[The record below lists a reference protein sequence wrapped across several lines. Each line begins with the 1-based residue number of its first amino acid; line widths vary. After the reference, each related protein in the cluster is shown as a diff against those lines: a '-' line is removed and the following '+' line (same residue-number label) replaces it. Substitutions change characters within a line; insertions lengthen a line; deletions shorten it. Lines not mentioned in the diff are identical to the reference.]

1 MLGWVGDLFGCGEGR
16 SGRERAVV
24 EGGDDAE
31 GEIKGWDD
39 VRIHALE
46 GGEEVQLGCVL
57 GLDSGLEL
65 GPNGFDGCYCVFAV
79 GLHGCVFLSF
89 AGIYEQRS

>member
-1 MLGWVGDLFGCGEGR
+1 MGDLFRCGEGR
-16 SGRERAVV
+16 NGRERAVV

-46 GGEEVQLGCVL
+46 GGEEVQLGCML
-57 GLDSGLEL
+57 GLNSGLEL
-65 GPNGFDGCYCVFAV
+65 GPNGFDGCYCVFAACV
-79 GLHGCVFLSF
+79 GLHGCDFLSF
-89 AGIYEQRS
+89 AGVYVQPS